1 MLSSDSQRKERSSLD
16 SPSALLL
23 LGGKHEIRKNMKHEE
38 LKKLALTREQIDKVM
53 SLHGAYVEAMK
64 TKTGELGKTNKSLQS
79 QIAGQYKNV

>member
-1 MLSSDSQRKERSSLD
+1 
-16 SPSALLL
+16 
-23 LGGKHEIRKNMKHEE
+23 MKHEE